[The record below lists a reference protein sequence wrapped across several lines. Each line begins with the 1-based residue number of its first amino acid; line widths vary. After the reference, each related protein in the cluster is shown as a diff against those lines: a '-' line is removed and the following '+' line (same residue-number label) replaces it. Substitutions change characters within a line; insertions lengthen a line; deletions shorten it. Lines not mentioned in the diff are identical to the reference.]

1 MDVLQEI
8 ARLRTGEKIQAVFFM
23 AAFVFMVF
31 SGVGWVLELFFRRFV
46 SAKRWVNP
54 GFLKGPCLPIY
65 GTGVVVMTAYVLLM
79 SVWKSAFPTRW
90 LFDVT
95 VILGSGLLMTL
106 IELVGGLIF
115 IEGMHVRLWDYR
127 DQPGNFRGIICPGFT
142 LIWTAAGAA
151 FYYLLFNSIVRMATH
166 FITLDWFSLAVFFM
180 GMYYGVFVIDFC
192 ISVQLIKKI
201 KAVAEESQLILKW
214 ENIKLHV
221 QTELRSKKQKPRFLS
236 PFQSGTP
243 LHDSVRAYIRE
254 QGEKLEKL
262 KRKK

>member
-8 ARLRTGEKIQAVFFM
+8 ARLRTGEKLQAIFFM

-46 SAKRWVNP
+46 SAKKWVNP

-79 SVWKSAFPTRW
+79 SSFEDAFPLHW
-90 LFDVT
+90 MFDAA
-95 VILGSGLLMTL
+95 VIAGSGVLMTL

-115 IEGMHVRLWDYR
+115 IEGMHVRLWDYS
-127 DQPGNFRGIICPGFT
+127 DSPGNFRGIICPLFS

-151 FYYLLFNSIVRMATH
+151 FYYLLFEPIVLMATR
-166 FITLDWFSLAVFFM
+166 FIMLDWFALAVFLM

-192 ISVQLIKKI
+192 ISVQLLKKI
-201 KAVAEESQLILKW
+201 KAAAEESQLVLKW
-214 ENIKLHV
+214 ESLKLHV
-221 QTELRSKKQKPRFLS
+221 QEEMRSKHLKPRFLA

-243 LHDSVRAYIRE
+243 LRENIRTYVRE
-254 QGEKLEKL
+254 QGEKLERL
-262 KRKK
+262 RKK